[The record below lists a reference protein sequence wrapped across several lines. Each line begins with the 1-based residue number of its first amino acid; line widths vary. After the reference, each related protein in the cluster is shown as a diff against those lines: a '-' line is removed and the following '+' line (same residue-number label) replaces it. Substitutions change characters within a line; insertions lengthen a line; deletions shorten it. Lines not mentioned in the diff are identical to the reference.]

1 MDEMTHTPATRP
13 SILIVDD
20 SPMMRAMVK
29 RVAAL
34 ADVPFGQVLEAA
46 NGQEA
51 LQVLE
56 HSKVDVVF
64 TDINMPVMNGVE
76 LLRAMSQREEWT
88 HVIRVV
94 ITTDGS
100 DARRDEVRALSV
112 SHYLQKPFQPEV
124 MRDVFFSI
132 TGTQASA

>member
-1 MDEMTHTPATRP
+1 MDAMTDRQGTRP
-13 SILIVDD
+13 NMLIVDD

-29 RVAAL
+29 RVAVL
-34 ADVPFGQVLEAA
+34 AEVPFGQILEAG

-51 LQVLE
+51 LDVLE
-56 HSKVDVVF
+56 RAKVDVVF
-64 TDINMPVMNGVE
+64 TDINMPMMNGVE
-76 LLRAMSQREEWT
+76 LLRAMSQRAEWN

>member
-1 MDEMTHTPATRP
+1 MDAMMENQGSRP
-13 SILIVDD
+13 NILIVDD

-34 ADVPFGQVLEAA
+34 AEVPFGEIFEAG

-51 LQVLE
+51 LDRLE
-56 HSKVDVVF
+56 RSKVDVVF

-76 LLRAMSQREEWT
+76 LLRAMSQRPEWT
-88 HVIRVV
+88 HLRRVV

-100 DARRDEVRALSV
+100 DARREEVRDLSV

-132 TGTQASA
+132 TGDQPNA